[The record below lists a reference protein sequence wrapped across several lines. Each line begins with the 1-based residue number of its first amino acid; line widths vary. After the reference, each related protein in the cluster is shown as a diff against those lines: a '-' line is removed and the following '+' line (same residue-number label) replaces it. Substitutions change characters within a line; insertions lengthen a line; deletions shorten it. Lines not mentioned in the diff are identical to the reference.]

1 MWPGGQFVTTHLL
14 VRNDFMK
21 EHPDLVEDLL
31 QAQIEANDYI
41 AAHSDEAK
49 TLVADYISR
58 ETGSEVPAEARDK
71 AWASLTFT
79 NDPIA
84 DSLLESA
91 DHAVESG
98 QLEPVDDLRGAT
110 ATHALQSLELEV
122 AEQEFLCIVGAS
134 GCGKSTL
141 LNSSPPSTNQPQ
153 AVSTSAVARWRSCSK
168 KPPSSPG

>member
-1 MWPGGQFVTTHLL
+1 LWPGGQFVTTHLL

-91 DHAVESG
+91 
-98 QLEPVDDLRGAT
+98 
-110 ATHALQSLELEV
+110 
-122 AEQEFLCIVGAS
+122 EQEFLCIVGAS